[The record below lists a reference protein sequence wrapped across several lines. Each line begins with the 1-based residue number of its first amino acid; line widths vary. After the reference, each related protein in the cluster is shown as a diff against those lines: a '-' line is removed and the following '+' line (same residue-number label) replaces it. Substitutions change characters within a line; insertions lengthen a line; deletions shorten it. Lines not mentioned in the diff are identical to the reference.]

1 MPNDITHHVEAGLT
15 DWAGHDASRTMTHL
29 TGTTVRKL
37 MRRHG
42 KTIKG
47 LAGSMGL
54 TQARVREVRAN
65 GVVGAV
71 YVMDWMEGVAG
82 NPHAGW
88 DEVARAYLAHP
99 RPGARPARH
108 FRSPNSCAWGRAD
121 RRAPVGGRPPIRVY
135 SALIR

>member
-1 MPNDITHHVEAGLT
+1 MSNDITPHDVEACLT
-15 DWAGHDASRTMTHL
+15 VWAGYDASRAMTHL

-47 LAGSMGL
+47 LASSMGL

-65 GVVGAV
+65 GVIGAV

-88 DEVARAYLAHP
+88 DEVARAYLAQ
-99 RPGARPARH
+99 R
-108 FRSPNSCAWGRAD
+108 GRAGL
-121 RRAPVGGRPPIRVY
+121 R
-135 SALIR
+135 

>member
-1 MPNDITHHVEAGLT
+1 MSNDITHHVETGLT
-15 DWAGHDASRTMTHL
+15 AWAGHDASKTMTHL
-29 TGTTVRKL
+29 TGTTVRRL

-65 GVVGAV
+65 GVIGAA

-88 DEVARAYLAHP
+88 DEVARAYLAQRGIWRPSSTRGETGNAFPQAELGRVGP
-99 RPGARPARH
+99 R
-108 FRSPNSCAWGRAD
+108 
-121 RRAPVGGRPPIRVY
+121 
-135 SALIR
+135 

>member
-15 DWAGHDASRTMTHL
+15 VWAGYDESRTMTHL

-47 LAGSMGL
+47 LASSMGL

-65 GVVGAV
+65 GVIGAV
-71 YVMDWMEGVAG
+71 YVMDWMEGVVG

-88 DEVARAYLAHP
+88 DEVARAYLAP
-99 RPGARPARH
+99 RG
-108 FRSPNSCAWGRAD
+108 
-121 RRAPVGGRPPIRVY
+121 I
-135 SALIR
+135 